1 MHRSA
6 ERADGEQSMAQMT
19 VYVKAERNTEVRVDD
34 VFLKDIAS
42 VYCEDDAVCAKVRTI
57 RLHKFHEGEKKRFFI
72 SMTEVVR
79 LIKETVSGAEVESIG
94 EPDMMIERVYV
105 EKKKGTLEV
114 LKILLVSLV
123 CFFGASFTIM
133 AFHNDIGIVDVF
145 AKYYELVM
153 GKESNGFTVLEVSY
167 SIGLAS
173 GILLFFNHIGGR
185 RLTKDPTPIEV
196 EMAVYEEDVEKA
208 LIKTADR
215 EGMEVDTK

>member
-1 MHRSA
+1 
-6 ERADGEQSMAQMT
+6 MAQAT
-19 VYVKAERNTEVRVDD
+19 VYVKAERSTQMQADD

-42 VYCEDDAVCAKVRTI
+42 LYCDDKAILAKARAVK
-57 RLHKFHEGEKKRFFI
+57 LHTFREGAAKRFYI

-79 LIKETVSGAEVESIG
+79 LIKETVSGVEVESIG
-94 EPDMMIERVYV
+94 EPDMIVERVYA
-105 EKKKGTLEV
+105 EKKKGAVEA

-153 GKESNGFTVLEVSY
+153 GEASDGFTVLEVSY
-167 SIGLAS
+167 SVGLSA
-173 GILLFFNHIGGR
+173 GILIFFNHIGGR

-196 EMAVYEEDVEKA
+196 EMSIYEEDVEKA
-208 LIKTADR
+208 LIKTAGR
-215 EGMEVDTK
+215 EGLERDAK

>member
-1 MHRSA
+1 
-6 ERADGEQSMAQMT
+6 MAQVT
-19 VYVKAERNTEVRVDD
+19 VYVKAERNTEMQVDD

-42 VYCEDDAVCAKVRTI
+42 VYCENSAVCARARAIK
-57 RLHKFHEGEKKRFFI
+57 LHTFRAEGEKRFFI
-72 SMTEVVR
+72 SMTEVVK
-79 LIKETVSGAEVESIG
+79 LIKEAVPGAEVESIG
-94 EPDMMIERVYV
+94 EPDMMIERVHA
-105 EKKKGTLEV
+105 EKKKGIVEV

-153 GKESNGFTVLEVSY
+153 GRPSGGFTVLEVSY
-167 SIGLAS
+167 SIGLAA
-173 GILLFFNHIGGR
+173 GIILFFNHIGGR

-196 EMAVYEEDVEKA
+196 EMSIYEEDVEKA

-215 EGMEVDTK
+215 EGMEADGE

>member
-1 MHRSA
+1 
-6 ERADGEQSMAQMT
+6 MAQTT
-19 VYVKAERNTEVRVDD
+19 VYIKAERNTEMQTDD

-42 VYCEDDAVCAKVRTI
+42 LYCEDKTALAKVKAI
-57 RLHKFHEGEKKRFFI
+57 KLHTFHEEKEKRFFI

-79 LIKETVSGAEVESIG
+79 LVKEAVPGAEVESIG
-94 EPDMMIERVYV
+94 EPDMMIERVHV
-105 EKKKGTLEV
+105 EKKKSAVET

-153 GKESNGFTVLEVSY
+153 GETSSGFTVLEVSY
-167 SIGLAS
+167 SIGLAA
-173 GILLFFNHIGGR
+173 GIIVFFNHIGRR

-196 EMAVYEEDVEKA
+196 EMAIYEEDVEKA

-215 EGMEVDTK
+215 EGKEVDAK

>member
-1 MHRSA
+1 
-6 ERADGEQSMAQMT
+6 MAQVT
-19 VYVKAERNTEVRVDD
+19 VYVKAERNTEMRVDE

-42 VYCEDDAVCAKVRTI
+42 VYCDDKAVLAKARAI
-57 RLHKFHEGEKKRFFI
+57 RLHTFRSEGEKRFFI

-79 LIKETVSGAEVESIG
+79 LIKEAVPGAEVESIG
-94 EPDMMIERVYV
+94 EPDMMIERVHA
-105 EKKKGTLEV
+105 EKKKGVVEV

-153 GKESNGFTVLEVSY
+153 GERSSGFTVLEISY
-167 SIGLAS
+167 SIGLSA
-173 GILLFFNHIGGR
+173 GIILFFNHIGGR

-215 EGMEVDTK
+215 EGAEVNAK